1 VKGLAG
7 VLFALLLSTLVR
19 AAQFPVEQ
27 IPQSSVFRSGASL
40 VALNVSVVGPDK
52 HFVTGL
58 DASDFVVFEDGVRQ
72 EVRFFESSAVP
83 VDLIILLD
91 TSSSMRHR
99 MEMVHEAAL
108 GFINTLRQ
116 GDRAAV
122 VAFNDGV
129 RVIQPLTS
137 DRAVLEAAIRST
149 TANGGTALN
158 NALYVA
164 LKQFGRGARDTGD
177 IRRQALAVLSDG
189 NDTASLVSFDDVMEL
204 AQKSGVCVYPIAL
217 TSEAEKTAESAPH
230 FQSQS
235 QYAMRQLAQQTG
247 AQAFFPA
254 TVRELSRIYSS
265 IAEEISHQYSIA
277 YSPTNPRFDGSFR
290 RIVVQV
296 TSRPDAKPRAR
307 TGYLAVADSAAPGMV
322 H

>member
-7 VLFALLLSTLVR
+7 VLFALLLTPFLR
-19 AAQFPVEQ
+19 AAQSPVEQ

-40 VALNVSVVGPDK
+40 VALNVTVVGPDK

-58 DASDFVVFEDGVRQ
+58 DASDFVVWEDGVRQ

-99 MEMVHEAAL
+99 LEMVHQAAL
-108 GFINTLRQ
+108 GFINTLRA

-122 VAFNDGV
+122 VAFSDGV

-137 DRAVLEAAIRST
+137 DRSMLERAIQST
-149 TANGGTALN
+149 GANGGTALN
-158 NALYVA
+158 NALYIA
-164 LKQFGRGARDTGD
+164 LKQFGRGARDAGA

-189 NDTASLVSFDDVMEL
+189 NDTASLVSFDDVLEI
-204 AQKSGVCVYPIAL
+204 AQRSGVSVYPIAL
-217 TSEAEKTAESAPH
+217 TSDSEKDPSGAPR

-235 QYAMRQLAQQTG
+235 QYSMRQLAQQTG
-247 AQAFFPA
+247 AQAYFPSGA
-254 TVRELSRIYSS
+254 AELPAIYSS

-277 YSPTNPRFDGSFR
+277 YAPTNARFDGTFR

-307 TGYLAVADSAAPGMV
+307 TGYLAVADSVAAGMV

>member
-1 VKGLAG
+1 MVKGLAG
-7 VLFALLLSTLVR
+7 VLFALLLSTFVR
-19 AAQFPVEQ
+19 AAQSPVEQ

-52 HFVTGL
+52 RFVTGL
-58 DASDFVVFEDGVRQ
+58 DASDFVVLEDGVRQ

-108 GFINTLRQ
+108 GFINTLRD

-122 VAFNDGV
+122 VAFADGV

-137 DRAVLEAAIRST
+137 DRGVLDGAIRST

-217 TSEAEKTAESAPH
+217 TSEEKPAENEPH

-254 TVRELSRIYSS
+254 TVRELPRIYSS

-277 YSPTNPRFDGSFR
+277 YAPTNPRFDGSFR

-296 TSRPDAKPRAR
+296 TGRPDAKPRVR
-307 TGYLAVADSAAPGMV
+307 PGYLAVADSAVAGIV